1 MESQADS
8 KTKVFEEVFNEW
20 YKLFIEEEK
29 SFNEEIKKARL
40 YRFDNN
46 YNII

>member
-1 MESQADS
+1 MESVND

-40 YRFDNN
+40 YR
-46 YNII
+46 Y

>member
-1 MESQADS
+1 MLASTSDVKGKQ
-8 KTKVFEEVFNEW
+8 FEEVFNEW

-40 YRFDNN
+40 YR
-46 YNII
+46 